1 MCKGNLCFHWKESD
15 KERRNGAFPPQF
27 ESMRNLRKEGLEIT
41 LNAIGMG
48 LRPKP
53 GRGAAAL
60 RPLRRPRAPG
70 LKPLDPDGRKPS
82 ATAREHRGLRLQ
94 GDLTR

>member
-15 KERRNGAFPPQF
+15 KERRNGAFPPQL
-27 ESMRNLRKEGLEIT
+27 ESMRNLRKEELEIT

-70 LKPLDPDGRKPS
+70 ETPGPRTVASKRRPRKNS
-82 ATAREHRGLRLQ
+82 ADFGFWAT
-94 GDLTR
+94 